1 MALVIK
7 KPISLKD
14 KLLQKATTETMA
26 PQESTARTEWTQE
39 QGKDLELTLTVQ
51 VPVLAEAIKT
61 EASSSVVI
69 DSSSAGQDFVSDL
82 AAQQAYADILPRI
95 DGLVALSGEAL
106 EKEMSILKKALI
118 ENPDACAIM
127 LPIDIGKMVA
137 ALRTITGMAMTE
149 ATNKPKGKA
158 KAPKQLALTAEA
170 MEAAFD
176 EL

>member
-7 KPISLKD
+7 KPISLKER
-14 KLLQKATTETMA
+14 LMQKAAEEPQMA
-26 PQESTARTEWTQE
+26 VVVAQPI
-39 QGKDLELTLTVQ
+39 
-51 VPVLAEAIKT
+51 PVVALAEAAKV
-61 EASSSVVI
+61 EESKAVVI
-69 DSSSAGQDFVSDL
+69 DQAPASQDSISDL
-82 AAQQAYADILPRI
+82 AAQQAYSDVLPRI
-95 DGLVALSGEAL
+95 NGLVALSGEAL

-127 LPIDIGKMVA
+127 LPEDIGKMVA
-137 ALRTITGMAMTE
+137 ALRTMTGQALSE
-149 ATNKPKGKA
+149 AVAKPKGKG

>member
-7 KPISLKD
+7 KPISLKER
-14 KLLQKATTETMA
+14 LMQKAAEEPQTTVVVA
-26 PQESTARTEWTQE
+26 QPI
-39 QGKDLELTLTVQ
+39 
-51 VPVLAEAIKT
+51 PVVALAEAAKT
-61 EASSSVVI
+61 EAASAVVI
-69 DSSSAGQDFVSDL
+69 DQAPASQDFISDL
-82 AAQQAYADILPRI
+82 AAQQAYSDVLPRI
-95 DGLVALSGEAL
+95 NGLVALSGEAL

-127 LPIDIGKMVA
+127 LPEDIGKMVA
-137 ALRTITGMAMTE
+137 ALRTMTGQALSE
-149 ATNKPKGKA
+149 AVAKPKGKG

>member
-7 KPISLKD
+7 KPISLKE
-14 KLLQKATTETMA
+14 KLMQKATTETVA
-26 PQESTARTEWTQE
+26 PQESPVVIITEAIPVTAI
-39 QGKDLELTLTVQ
+39 
-51 VPVLAEAIKT
+51 AEAIS
-61 EASSSVVI
+61 AAVI

-95 DGLVALSGEAL
+95 DGLVKLSGEVL

-127 LPIDIGKMVA
+127 LPVDIGKMVA

-149 ATNKPKGKA
+149 ATTKPKGKG
-158 KAPKQLALTAEA
+158 KSTKQLALTAEA